1 MARTPPDL
9 TSAEFDIM
17 KVLWRL
23 ERGTVADVRA
33 EHARLFA
40 SDLAY
45 TTVMTLLGRLAAKG
59 AVRVDRARQPF
70 VYRPAFRRD
79 SVVRERLKQFID
91 SVFDGEAESLVL
103 HLVEDESLGRDEQR
117 PKQRPLDDGSAD
129 ADDDETAPKPGPGAD
144 RRK

>member
-1 MARTPPDL
+1 
-9 TSAEFDIM
+9 M

-23 ERGTVADVRA
+23 ERGTVADVRG

-45 TTVMTLLGRLAAKG
+45 TTVMTLLGRLAGKG
-59 AVRVDRARQPF
+59 AVKVDRARQPF

-79 SVVRERLKQFID
+79 SVVRERVKQFID
-91 SVFDGEAESLVL
+91 SVFDGHAESLVL
-103 HLVEDESLGRDEQR
+103 HLVEDDSLGRDELRRIHDRLSDEGRAEGEDGER
-117 PKQRPLDDGSAD
+117 PRAAGR
-129 ADDDETAPKPGPGAD
+129 E